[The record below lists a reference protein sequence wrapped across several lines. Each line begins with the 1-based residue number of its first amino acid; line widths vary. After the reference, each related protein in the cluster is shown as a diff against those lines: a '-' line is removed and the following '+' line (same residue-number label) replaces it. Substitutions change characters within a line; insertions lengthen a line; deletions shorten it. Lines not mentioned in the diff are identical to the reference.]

1 MKDYKS
7 EQIRNVA
14 FCGHG
19 RSGKTSLLEAA
30 LFDSGAT
37 TRLGNVDAGTGV
49 LDFEPE
55 ENKRKMSIS
64 ASLAALEWKNFKIN
78 ALDVPGFP
86 DFVAEMHGA
95 LAAADAAVIVVSA
108 SAGVEVETEK
118 AWALAENLNL
128 PRAFFITKMDREHAD
143 FEKVLAE
150 LRNKFG
156 NSVVPVQVPVGKEDS
171 FKGVVDLIKVFGK
184 VNNDDE
190 ACDAAEVADEV
201 EDMRLE
207 MLDTVAEF
215 NDDLME
221 KYLEGDVEDLDEKEI
236 SEALA
241 QGVSE
246 AKVFPVFVGSALKNI
261 GVKKFLNSVV
271 EFFPAP
277 DSKDYSGINPKTDE
291 LVERKVSEPF
301 SGQIFKTMVDPFV
314 GRMSYVRVI
323 SGDMKGDA
331 TYQLIGAENEGQ
343 ERLSG
348 LFTMQGKKQIPVDV
362 AHAGDIV
369 VTSKLANAKTGDTLC
384 DKAAPIK
391 YERIQYP
398 EPMLAMAVTSEKK
411 GEEDKVFGAIIRQQ
425 DEDPTIWLVKNA
437 ETKQTILKGVGEVHL
452 DILSDKIQRKF
463 GVKMVLG
470 EPRVAYRE
478 TIRKNVEVQG
488 KHKKQSGGHGQ
499 YGDVWLKIGP
509 NKDANPE
516 VNNGNVWTESIFG
529 GSVPRQ
535 YFPAVEKGTQE
546 TLAEGVIAG
555 YPVVNVSVNL
565 FDGSYHAV
573 DSSEAAFKMA
583 TSIAIKKGI
592 LSADPILLEPI
603 DEITVL
609 TPENY
614 MGDIIGKLNSKRGK
628 ILGMDPKGKGMTEV
642 KALIPSSELYKY
654 ATDLR
659 SQTQGRASYS
669 LKFSHY
675 DPMPDKLAEKIIE
688 GIFPSI
694 TYLTVFSKRVSSPF
708 SCFQYTLH

>member
-1 MKDYKS
+1 MKDYQS
-7 EQIRNVA
+7 EFIRNVA

-19 RSGKTSLLEAA
+19 RSGKTTLLEAA

-37 TRLGNVDAGTGV
+37 TRLGNVDNGTSV

-64 ASLAALEWKNFKIN
+64 ASLAAVEWKKNFKIN
-78 ALDVPGFP
+78 AIDVPGFP

-118 AWALAENLNL
+118 AWALAEGLNL
-128 PRAFFITKMDREHAD
+128 PRAFFVTKMDREHAD
-143 FEKVLAE
+143 FEKVLAQ
-150 LRNKFG
+150 LRDKFG

-171 FKGVVDLIKVFGK
+171 FKGVVDLLKVFSK
-184 VNNDDE
+184 VKADDE

-201 EDMRLE
+201 EDKRLE
-207 MLDTVAEF
+207 MLDIVAEF
-215 NDDLME
+215 NEELMMQ
-221 KYLEGDVEDLDEKEI
+221 YLEGEVEDLDEKEI

-241 QGVSE
+241 QGIKE

-277 DSKDYSGINPKTDE
+277 DAKVYSGIDTKNDE
-291 LVERKVSEPF
+291 LVERKVSDPF
-301 SGQIFKTMVDPFV
+301 SGQIFKTLVDPFV

-331 TYQLIGAENEGQ
+331 TYQLFGANSEGQ

-411 GEEDKVFGAIIRQQ
+411 GEEDKVFGAITRQQ
-425 DEDPTIWLVKNA
+425 DEDPTIMLVKNA

-478 TIRKNVEVQG
+478 TIRKQVEVQG

-499 YGDVWLKIGP
+499 YGDVWLRIGP
-509 NKDANPE
+509 NKEANPE
-516 VNNGNVWTESIFG
+516 VNNGNVWSESIFG

-688 GIFPSI
+688 EH
-694 TYLTVFSKRVSSPF
+694 KAA
-708 SCFQYTLH
+708 QEK

>member
-7 EQIRNVA
+7 ENIRNVA

-19 RSGKTSLLEAA
+19 RSGKTTLLEAA

-37 TRLGNVDAGTGV
+37 TRLGNVDLGTGV

-55 ENKRKMSIS
+55 ETKRKMSIS
-64 ASLAALEWKNFKIN
+64 ASLAALEWKNFKVN

-95 LAAADAAVIVVSA
+95 LAAADSVVIVVSA

-118 AWALAENLNL
+118 AWALAESLNL
-128 PRAFFITKMDREHAD
+128 PRAFFISKLDREHAD

-150 LRNKFG
+150 LRSKFG
-156 NSVVPVQVPVGKEDS
+156 NGVVPVQVPVGKEDS
-171 FKGVVDLIKVFGK
+171 FKGVVDLIKVFSK

-190 ACDAAEVADEV
+190 QIDAAPVADEV

-241 QGVSE
+241 LGFSE

-261 GVKKFLNSVV
+261 GVKKFLNSLV

-277 DSKDYSGINPKTDE
+277 SSKVYSGIDTKTDE
-291 LVERKVSEPF
+291 LVERKISEPF

-331 TYQLIGAENEGQ
+331 TYQLVGAENEGR

-384 DKAAPIK
+384 DAAAPIK

-411 GEEDKVFGAIIRQQ
+411 GEEDKVFGAITRQQ
-425 DEDPTIWLVKNA
+425 DEDPTIWLEKKA
-437 ETKQTILKGVGEVHL
+437 ETKQTILRGIGEVHL

-478 TIRKNVEVQG
+478 TIRKQVEVQG

-499 YGDVWLKIGP
+499 YGDVWLRIGP
-509 NKDANPE
+509 NKEANTE
-516 VNNGNVWTESIFG
+516 VNNGNVWSESIFG

-614 MGDIIGKLNSKRGK
+614 MGDIIGNLNSRRGK

-642 KALIPSSELYKY
+642 KAYVPASELYKY

-669 LKFSHY
+669 VKFARY
-675 DPMPDKLAEKIIE
+675 EPMPDKLAEKIIE
-688 GIFPSI
+688 EH
-694 TYLTVFSKRVSSPF
+694 KAA
-708 SCFQYTLH
+708 QEK

>member
-1 MKDYKS
+1 MKDYNS
-7 EQIRNVA
+7 EFIRNVA

-55 ENKRKMSIS
+55 EVKRKMSIS
-64 ASLAALEWKNFKIN
+64 TSLAALEWKNFKIN

-95 LAAADAAVIVVSA
+95 LAAADATVIVVSA

-118 AWALAENLNL
+118 AWALAEKLNL
-128 PRAFFITKMDREHAD
+128 PRAFFVTKMDREHAD
-143 FEKVLAE
+143 FGKVLAQ
-150 LRNKFG
+150 LRDKFG
-156 NSVVPVQVPVGKEDS
+156 NSVVPVQIPVGKEDS
-171 FKGVVDLIKVFGK
+171 FKGVVDLLKVFSK
-184 VNNDDE
+184 VKADDE
-190 ACDAAEVADEV
+190 AIDAAPVADEV
-201 EDMRLE
+201 ENARME
-207 MLDTVAEF
+207 MLDIVAEF
-215 NDDLME
+215 NDELME
-221 KYLEGDVEDLDEKEI
+221 KYLEGDVDDLDEAEI

-241 QGVSE
+241 AGIRE

-261 GVKKFLNSVV
+261 GVKKFLNSIV

-301 SGQIFKTMVDPFV
+301 SGQIFKTLVDPFV

-323 SGDMKGDA
+323 SGDMRGDA
-331 TYQLIGAENEGQ
+331 TYQLFGANSDGQ

-411 GEEDKVFGAIIRQQ
+411 GEEDKVFGAITRQQ
-425 DEDPTIWLVKNA
+425 DEDPTILLTKNA
-437 ETKQTILKGVGEVHL
+437 ETKQTILRGVGEVHL

-478 TIRKNVEVQG
+478 TIRKQVEVQG

-499 YGDVWLKIGP
+499 YGDVWLRIGP

-516 VNNGNVWTESIFG
+516 VNNGNVWSESIFG

-565 FDGSYHAV
+565 YDGSYHAV

-592 LSADPILLEPI
+592 LAADPILLEPI

-688 GIFPSI
+688 EHKAASE
-694 TYLTVFSKRVSSPF
+694 K
-708 SCFQYTLH
+708 

>member
-7 EQIRNVA
+7 ESIRNVA

-37 TRLGNVDAGTGV
+37 TRLGNVDQGTGV

-55 ENKRKMSIS
+55 ETKRKMSIS
-64 ASLAALEWKNFKIN
+64 TSLAALEWKNFKIN

-95 LAAADAAVIVVSA
+95 LAAADSAVIVVSA

-118 AWALAENLNL
+118 AWALAESLNL
-128 PRAFFITKMDREHAD
+128 PRAFFVTKMDREHAD
-143 FEKVLAE
+143 FEKVLAD

-156 NSVVPVQVPVGKEDS
+156 NSVVPVQIPVGKEDS
-171 FKGVVDLIKVFGK
+171 FKGVVDLVKAFSKIA
-184 VNNDDE
+184 NDDE
-190 ACDAAEVADEV
+190 QIDAAAVADEV
-201 EDMRLE
+201 EDMRME
-207 MLDTVAEF
+207 MLDAVAEF
-215 NDDLME
+215 NEELMMQ
-221 KYLEGDVEDLDEKEI
+221 YLEGEIEDLDEKEI

-241 QGVSE
+241 TGIRE

-261 GVKKFLNSVV
+261 GVKKFLNSIV

-291 LVERKVSEPF
+291 LVERKISEPF
-301 SGQIFKTMVDPFV
+301 SGQIFKTLVDPFV
-314 GRMSYVRVI
+314 GRMSYVRI
-323 SGDMKGDA
+323 FSGDMKGDA
-331 TYQLIGAENEGQ
+331 TYQLFGANSEGQ

-391 YERIQYP
+391 YERIKYP

-411 GEEDKVFGAIIRQQ
+411 GEEDKVFGAITRQQ
-425 DEDPTIWLVKNA
+425 DEDPTIWLEKKA
-437 ETKQTILKGVGEVHL
+437 ETKQTILRGVGEVHL

-478 TIRKNVEVQG
+478 TIRKQVEVQG

-499 YGDVWLKIGP
+499 YGDVWLRIGP
-509 NKDANPE
+509 NKDANTE
-516 VNNGNVWTESIFG
+516 VNNGNVWSESIFG

-565 FDGSYHAV
+565 YDGSYHAV

-583 TSIAIKKGI
+583 TFIAIKKGI

-688 GIFPSI
+688 EH
-694 TYLTVFSKRVSSPF
+694 KAA
-708 SCFQYTLH
+708 QEK

>member
-7 EQIRNVA
+7 ESIRNVA

-37 TRLGNVDAGTGV
+37 TRLGNVDQGTGV

-78 ALDVPGFP
+78 AIDVPGFP

-95 LAAADAAVIVVSA
+95 LAAADSAVIVVSA

-118 AWALAENLNL
+118 AWALAESLNL
-128 PRAFFITKMDREHAD
+128 PRAFFVTKMDREHAD
-143 FEKVLAE
+143 FEKVLAQ
-150 LRNKFG
+150 LKDKFG
-156 NSVVPVQVPVGKEDS
+156 SGVVPVQVPVGKEDS
-171 FKGVVDLIKVFGK
+171 FKGVVDLLKVFSK
-184 VNNDDE
+184 VKADDE

-201 EDMRLE
+201 EDKRLE
-207 MLDTVAEF
+207 MLDIVAEF
-215 NDDLME
+215 NEELMMQ
-221 KYLEGDVEDLDEKEI
+221 YLEGEVEDLDEKEI

-241 QGVSE
+241 QGIKE

-277 DSKDYSGINPKTDE
+277 DAKVYSGIDTKTDE
-291 LVERKVSEPF
+291 LVERKVSDPF
-301 SGQIFKTMVDPFV
+301 SGQIFKTLVDPFV

-331 TYQLIGAENEGQ
+331 TYQLFGANSEGQ

-411 GEEDKVFGAIIRQQ
+411 GEEDKVFGAITRQQ
-425 DEDPTIWLVKNA
+425 DEDPTIMLVKNA

-478 TIRKNVEVQG
+478 TIRKQVEVQG

-499 YGDVWLKIGP
+499 YGDVWLRIGP
-509 NKDANPE
+509 NKEANPE
-516 VNNGNVWTESIFG
+516 VNNGNVWSESIFG

-688 GIFPSI
+688 EH
-694 TYLTVFSKRVSSPF
+694 KAA
-708 SCFQYTLH
+708 QEK

>member
-1 MKDYKS
+1 MKDYQS

-19 RSGKTSLLEAA
+19 RSGKTTLLEAA

-37 TRLGNVDAGTGV
+37 TRLGNVDNGTSV

-64 ASLAALEWKNFKIN
+64 ASLAAVEWKKNFKIN
-78 ALDVPGFP
+78 AIDVPGFP

-118 AWALAENLNL
+118 AWALAEGLNL
-128 PRAFFITKMDREHAD
+128 PRAFFVTKMDREHAD
-143 FEKVLAE
+143 FEKVLAQ
-150 LRNKFG
+150 LRDKFG

-171 FKGVVDLIKVFGK
+171 FKGVVDLVKAFSKVA
-184 VNNDDE
+184 NDDE
-190 ACDAAEVADEV
+190 PIDAAAVADEV
-201 EDMRLE
+201 EDLRME
-207 MLDTVAEF
+207 MLDAVAEF
-215 NDDLME
+215 NEELMMQ
-221 KYLEGDVEDLDEKEI
+221 YLEGEVEDLDEKEI

-241 QGVSE
+241 TGIRE

-277 DSKDYSGINPKTDE
+277 DAKEYHGINPKTDE
-291 LVERKVSEPF
+291 LVERKISEPF
-301 SGQIFKTMVDPFV
+301 SGQIFKTLVDPFV

-331 TYQLIGAENEGQ
+331 TYQLIGANSEGQ

-411 GEEDKVFGAIIRQQ
+411 GEEDKVFSAITRQQ

-478 TIRKNVEVQG
+478 TIRKEVEVQG

-499 YGDVWLKIGP
+499 YGDVWLRIGP

-516 VNNGNVWTESIFG
+516 VNNGNVWSESIFG

-565 FDGSYHAV
+565 YDGSYHAV

-592 LSADPILLEPI
+592 LAANPILLEPI

-614 MGDIIGKLNSKRGK
+614 MGDIIGNLNSRRGK

-642 KALIPSSELYKY
+642 KAYVPASELYKY

-669 LKFSHY
+669 LKFARY
-675 DPMPDKLAEKIIE
+675 EPMPDKLAEKIIE
-688 GIFPSI
+688 EH
-694 TYLTVFSKRVSSPF
+694 KAA
-708 SCFQYTLH
+708 QEK

>member
-7 EQIRNVA
+7 ESIRNVA

-19 RSGKTSLLEAA
+19 RSGKTTLLEAA
-30 LFDSGAT
+30 LFNSGAT
-37 TRLGNVDAGTGV
+37 TRLGNVDLGTSV

-55 ENKRKMSIS
+55 ETKRKMSIS
-64 ASLAALEWKNFKIN
+64 ASLAAVEWKNFKIN

-95 LAAADAAVIVVSA
+95 LAAADSAVIVVSA

-118 AWALAENLNL
+118 AWALAESLNL
-128 PRAFFITKMDREHAD
+128 PRAFFVTKMDREHAD
-143 FEKVLAE
+143 FEKVLTD

-171 FKGVVDLIKVFGK
+171 FKGVVDLLKVFSK
-184 VNNDDE
+184 VKADDE
-190 ACDAAEVADEV
+190 QIDAAEVEDEV
-201 EDMRLE
+201 EDKRLE

-241 QGVSE
+241 AGFAE

-261 GVKKFLNSVV
+261 GVKKFLNSLV

-277 DSKDYSGINPKTDE
+277 DSKNYTGINPKTDE
-291 LVERKVSEPF
+291 LVERKISEPF

-314 GRMSYVRVI
+314 GRMSYVRVF

-331 TYQLIGAENEGQ
+331 TYQLFGANSEGQ

-391 YERIQYP
+391 YERIKYP

-411 GEEDKVFGAIIRQQ
+411 GEEDKVFGAITRQQ
-425 DEDPTIWLVKNA
+425 DEDPTIMLVKNA

-688 GIFPSI
+688 EH
-694 TYLTVFSKRVSSPF
+694 KAA
-708 SCFQYTLH
+708 QAEK

>member
-7 EQIRNVA
+7 ESIRNVA

-19 RSGKTSLLEAA
+19 RSGKTTLLEAA
-30 LFDSGAT
+30 LFNSGAT
-37 TRLGNVDAGTGV
+37 TRLGNVDLGTSV

-64 ASLAALEWKNFKIN
+64 ASLAAVEWKNFKVN
-78 ALDVPGFP
+78 AIDVPGFP

-95 LAAADAAVIVVSA
+95 LAAADSTVIVVSA

-118 AWALAENLNL
+118 SWALAESLNL

-143 FEKVLAE
+143 FDKVLTQ
-150 LRNKFG
+150 LRDKFG
-156 NSVVPVQVPVGKEDS
+156 NSVVPVQIPVGKEDS
-171 FKGVVDLIKVFGK
+171 FKGVIDLLKVFSK
-184 VNNDDE
+184 VKADDE
-190 ACDAAEVADEV
+190 QFDAADLADEV
-201 EDMRLE
+201 EDKRLE
-207 MLDTVAEF
+207 MLDIVAEF
-215 NDDLME
+215 NDELME
-221 KYLEGDVEDLDEKEI
+221 KYLEGDVEDLDENEI

-241 QGVSE
+241 QGFAE

-261 GVKKFLNSVV
+261 GVKKFLNSLV

-277 DSKDYSGINPKTDE
+277 DSKDYQGINPKTDE
-291 LVERKVSEPF
+291 LVERKISEPF

-314 GRMSYVRVI
+314 GRMSYVRI
-323 SGDMKGDA
+323 FSGDMKSDA
-331 TYQLIGAENEGQ
+331 TYQLFGENSEGQ
-343 ERLSG
+343 ERLNG

-391 YERIQYP
+391 YERIKYP

-411 GEEDKVFGAIIRQQ
+411 GEEDKVFSAIVRQQ
-425 DEDPTIWLVKNA
+425 DEDPTIVLIKDA

-452 DILSDKIQRKF
+452 DILSDKLQRKF

-470 EPRVAYRE
+470 EPRIAYRE
-478 TIRKNVEVQG
+478 TIRKEVEVQG

-499 YGDVWLKIGP
+499 YGDVWLRIGP
-509 NKDANPE
+509 NKE
-516 VNNGNVWTESIFG
+516 GTGNVWSESIFG

-573 DSSEAAFKMA
+573 DSSEAAFKTA

-592 LSADPILLEPI
+592 LSAAPILLEPI

-688 GIFPSI
+688 EH
-694 TYLTVFSKRVSSPF
+694 KAA
-708 SCFQYTLH
+708 QEK

>member
-1 MKDYKS
+1 MKDYNS
-7 EQIRNVA
+7 EFIRNVA

-55 ENKRKMSIS
+55 EVKRKMSIS
-64 ASLAALEWKNFKIN
+64 TSLAALEWKNFKIN

-95 LAAADAAVIVVSA
+95 LAAADATVIVVSA

-118 AWALAENLNL
+118 AWALAEKLNL
-128 PRAFFITKMDREHAD
+128 PRAFFVTKMDREHAD
-143 FEKVLAE
+143 FDKVLAQ
-150 LRNKFG
+150 LRDKFG
-156 NSVVPVQVPVGKEDS
+156 NSVVPVQIPVGKEDS
-171 FKGVVDLIKVFGK
+171 FKGVVDLLKVFSK
-184 VNNDDE
+184 VKADDE
-190 ACDAAEVADEV
+190 AIDAAPVADEV
-201 EDMRLE
+201 EDARLS
-207 MLDTVAEF
+207 MLDIVAEF
-215 NDDLME
+215 NDELME
-221 KYLEGDVEDLDEKEI
+221 KYLEGDVDDLDEAEI

-241 QGVSE
+241 AGIRE

-301 SGQIFKTMVDPFV
+301 SGQIFKTLVDPFV

-323 SGDMKGDA
+323 SGDMRGDA
-331 TYQLIGAENEGQ
+331 TYQLFGATSEGQ

-411 GEEDKVFGAIIRQQ
+411 GEEDKVFGAITRQQ
-425 DEDPTIWLVKNA
+425 DEDPTILLTKNA
-437 ETKQTILKGVGEVHL
+437 ETKQTILRGVGEVHL

-478 TIRKNVEVQG
+478 TIRKQVEVQG

-499 YGDVWLKIGP
+499 YGDVWLRIGP

-516 VNNGNVWTESIFG
+516 VNNGNVWSESIFG

-565 FDGSYHAV
+565 YDGSYHAV

-592 LSADPILLEPI
+592 LAADPILLEPI

-688 GIFPSI
+688 EHKAASE
-694 TYLTVFSKRVSSPF
+694 K
-708 SCFQYTLH
+708 

>member
-1 MKDYKS
+1 MKDYQS
-7 EQIRNVA
+7 EFIRNVA

-19 RSGKTSLLEAA
+19 RSGKTTLLEAA

-37 TRLGNVDAGTGV
+37 TRLGNVDNGTSV

-64 ASLAALEWKNFKIN
+64 ASLAAVEWKKNFKIN
-78 ALDVPGFP
+78 AIDVPGFP

-118 AWALAENLNL
+118 AWALAEALNL
-128 PRAFFITKMDREHAD
+128 PRAFFVTKMDREHAD
-143 FEKVLAE
+143 FEKVLAQ
-150 LRNKFG
+150 LRDKFG

-171 FKGVVDLIKVFGK
+171 FKGVVDLVKAFSKVA
-184 VNNDDE
+184 NDDE
-190 ACDAAEVADEV
+190 PIDAAAVADEV
-201 EDMRLE
+201 EDLRME
-207 MLDTVAEF
+207 MLDAVAEF
-215 NDDLME
+215 NEELMMQ
-221 KYLEGDVEDLDEKEI
+221 YLEGEVEDLDEKEI

-241 QGVSE
+241 TGIRE

-277 DSKDYSGINPKTDE
+277 DVKEYHGINPKTDE
-291 LVERKVSEPF
+291 LVERKISEPF

-331 TYQLIGAENEGQ
+331 TYQLIGADSEGQ

-411 GEEDKVFGAIIRQQ
+411 GEEDKVFSAITRQQ

-478 TIRKNVEVQG
+478 TIRKEVEVQG

-499 YGDVWLKIGP
+499 YGDVWLRIGP

-516 VNNGNVWTESIFG
+516 VNNGNVWSESIFG

-565 FDGSYHAV
+565 YDGSYHAV

-592 LSADPILLEPI
+592 LAANPILLEPI

-614 MGDIIGKLNSKRGK
+614 MGDIIGNLNSRRGK

-642 KALIPSSELYKY
+642 KAYVPASELYKY

-669 LKFSHY
+669 LKFARY
-675 DPMPDKLAEKIIE
+675 EPMPDKLAEKIIE
-688 GIFPSI
+688 EH
-694 TYLTVFSKRVSSPF
+694 KAA
-708 SCFQYTLH
+708 QEK

>member
-7 EQIRNVA
+7 EFIRNVA

-19 RSGKTSLLEAA
+19 RSGKTTLLEAA
-30 LFDSGAT
+30 LFNSGAT
-37 TRLGNVDAGTGV
+37 TRLGNVDNGTSV

-55 ENKRKMSIS
+55 ETKRKMSIS
-64 ASLAALEWKNFKIN
+64 ASLAAVEWKKNFKIN

-95 LAAADAAVIVVSA
+95 MAAADAVVIVVSA

-118 AWALAENLNL
+118 AWALAEKLNL
-128 PRAFFITKMDREHAD
+128 PRAFFVTKMDREHAD
-143 FEKVLAE
+143 FEKVLNQ
-150 LRNKFG
+150 LRDKFG
-156 NSVVPVQVPVGKEDS
+156 NSVVPVQIPVGKEDS
-171 FKGVVDLIKVFGK
+171 FKGVVDLVKAFSKVA
-184 VNNDDE
+184 NDDE
-190 ACDAAEVADEV
+190 QIDAPTDLADEV
-201 EDMRLE
+201 ETERLS
-207 MLDTVAEF
+207 MLDIVAEF
-215 NDDLME
+215 NDELMM
-221 KYLEGDVEDLDEKEI
+221 KYLEGEVDDLDENEI
-236 SEALA
+236 SDALA
-241 QGVSE
+241 TGIRD

-261 GVKKFLNSVV
+261 GIKKFLNSIV

-291 LVERKVSEPF
+291 LVERKVTEPF
-301 SGQIFKTMVDPFV
+301 SGHIFKTLVDPFV

-331 TYQLIGAENEGQ
+331 TYQLIGAKDEGQ

-384 DKAAPIK
+384 DKSAPIK

-411 GEEDKVFGAIIRQQ
+411 GEEDKVFGAITRQQ
-425 DEDPTIWLVKNA
+425 DEDPTIMLVKNA
-437 ETKQTILKGVGEVHL
+437 ETKQTILRGIGEVHL

-509 NKDANPE
+509 NKEANPE
-516 VNNGNVWTESIFG
+516 VNNGNVWSESIFG

-688 GIFPSI
+688 EH
-694 TYLTVFSKRVSSPF
+694 KAA
-708 SCFQYTLH
+708 QEK

>member
-7 EQIRNVA
+7 ESIRNVA

-37 TRLGNVDAGTGV
+37 TRLGNVDQGTGV

-55 ENKRKMSIS
+55 ETKRKMSIS
-64 ASLAALEWKNFKIN
+64 TSLAALEWKNFKIN

-95 LAAADAAVIVVSA
+95 LAAADSAVIVVSA

-118 AWALAENLNL
+118 AWALAESLNL
-128 PRAFFITKMDREHAD
+128 PRAFFVTKMDREHAD
-143 FEKVLAE
+143 FEKVLAD

-156 NSVVPVQVPVGKEDS
+156 NSVVPVQIPVGKEDS
-171 FKGVVDLIKVFGK
+171 FKGVVDLVKAFSKIA
-184 VNNDDE
+184 NNDE
-190 ACDAAEVADEV
+190 QIDAAAVADEV
-201 EDMRLE
+201 EDMRME
-207 MLDTVAEF
+207 MLDAVAEF
-215 NDDLME
+215 NEELMMQ
-221 KYLEGDVEDLDEKEI
+221 YLEGEIEDLDEKEI

-241 QGVSE
+241 TGIRE

-261 GVKKFLNSVV
+261 GVKKFLNSIV

-291 LVERKVSEPF
+291 LVERKISEPF
-301 SGQIFKTMVDPFV
+301 SGQIFKTLVDPFV
-314 GRMSYVRVI
+314 GRMSYVRI
-323 SGDMKGDA
+323 FSGDMKGDA
-331 TYQLIGAENEGQ
+331 TYQLFGANSEGQ

-391 YERIQYP
+391 YERIKYP

-411 GEEDKVFGAIIRQQ
+411 GEEDKVFGAITRQQ
-425 DEDPTIWLVKNA
+425 DEDPTIWLEKKA
-437 ETKQTILKGVGEVHL
+437 ETKQTILRGVGEVHL

-478 TIRKNVEVQG
+478 TIRKQVEVQG

-499 YGDVWLKIGP
+499 YGDVWLRIGP
-509 NKDANPE
+509 NKDANTE
-516 VNNGNVWTESIFG
+516 VNNGNVWSESIFG

-688 GIFPSI
+688 EH
-694 TYLTVFSKRVSSPF
+694 KAA
-708 SCFQYTLH
+708 QEK

>member
-1 MKDYKS
+1 
-7 EQIRNVA
+7 
-14 FCGHG
+14 
-19 RSGKTSLLEAA
+19 
-30 LFDSGAT
+30 
-37 TRLGNVDAGTGV
+37 
-49 LDFEPE
+49 
-55 ENKRKMSIS
+55 
-64 ASLAALEWKNFKIN
+64 
-78 ALDVPGFP
+78 
-86 DFVAEMHGA
+86 
-95 LAAADAAVIVVSA
+95 
-108 SAGVEVETEK
+108 
-118 AWALAENLNL
+118 
-128 PRAFFITKMDREHAD
+128 
-143 FEKVLAE
+143 FEKVLAQ
-150 LRNKFG
+150 LKDKFG
-156 NSVVPVQVPVGKEDS
+156 SGVVPVQVPVGKEDS
-171 FKGVVDLIKVFGK
+171 FKGVVDLLKVFSK
-184 VNNDDE
+184 VKADDE

-201 EDMRLE
+201 EDKRLE
-207 MLDTVAEF
+207 MLDIVAEF
-215 NDDLME
+215 NEELMMQ
-221 KYLEGDVEDLDEKEI
+221 YLEGEVEDLDEKEI

-241 QGVSE
+241 QGIKE

-277 DSKDYSGINPKTDE
+277 DAKVYSGIDTKTDE
-291 LVERKVSEPF
+291 LVERKVSDPF
-301 SGQIFKTMVDPFV
+301 SGQIFKTLVDPFV

-331 TYQLIGAENEGQ
+331 TYQLFGANSEGQ

-411 GEEDKVFGAIIRQQ
+411 GEEDKVFGAITRQQ
-425 DEDPTIWLVKNA
+425 DEDPTIMLVKNA

-478 TIRKNVEVQG
+478 TIRKQVEVQG

-499 YGDVWLKIGP
+499 YGDVWLRIGP
-509 NKDANPE
+509 NKEANPE
-516 VNNGNVWTESIFG
+516 VNNGNVWSESIFG

-688 GIFPSI
+688 EH
-694 TYLTVFSKRVSSPF
+694 KAA
-708 SCFQYTLH
+708 QEK

>member
-7 EQIRNVA
+7 ESIRNVA

-37 TRLGNVDAGTGV
+37 TRLGNVDQGTGV

-55 ENKRKMSIS
+55 ETKRKMSIS
-64 ASLAALEWKNFKIN
+64 ASLAALEWKKFKIN
-78 ALDVPGFP
+78 AIDVPGFP

-95 LAAADAAVIVVSA
+95 LAAADSAVIVVSA

-118 AWALAENLNL
+118 AWSLAEKLNL
-128 PRAFFITKMDREHAD
+128 PRAFFVTKMDREHAD
-143 FEKVLAE
+143 FEKVLAD

-171 FKGVVDLIKVFGK
+171 FKGVVDLIKAFSK

-190 ACDAAEVADEV
+190 AIDAAEVADEV
-201 EDMRLE
+201 EDKRLE
-207 MLDTVAEF
+207 MLDIVAEF

-241 QGVSE
+241 QGIRE

-261 GVKKFLNSVV
+261 GVKKFLNSIV

-277 DSKDYSGINPKTDE
+277 DFKDYSGINPKTDE

-411 GEEDKVFGAIIRQQ
+411 GEEDKVFGAITRQQ
-425 DEDPTIWLVKNA
+425 DEDPTIWLEKKA
-437 ETKQTILKGVGEVHL
+437 ETKQTILRGIGEVHL

-478 TIRKNVEVQG
+478 TIRKQVEVQG

-499 YGDVWLKIGP
+499 YGDVWLRIGP
-509 NKDANPE
+509 NKEANTE
-516 VNNGNVWTESIFG
+516 VNNGNVWSESIFG

-546 TLAEGVIAG
+546 TLADGVIAG

-592 LSADPILLEPI
+592 LSADPILLEPF

-614 MGDIIGKLNSKRGK
+614 MGDIIGKLNSKRGS
-628 ILGMDPKGKGMTEV
+628 ILGMNPVGNGMTEV
-642 KALIPSSELYKY
+642 KAFIPESELYKY

-669 LKFSHY
+669 LKFADY
-675 DPMPDKLAEKIIE
+675 RPMPDKLAEKIIE
-688 GIFPSI
+688 EH
-694 TYLTVFSKRVSSPF
+694 KAA
-708 SCFQYTLH
+708 QEK

>member
-1 MKDYKS
+1 MKNYNS
-7 EQIRNVA
+7 ESIRNVA

-19 RSGKTSLLEAA
+19 RSGKTTLLEAA
-30 LFDSGAT
+30 LFNSGAT
-37 TRLGNVDAGTGV
+37 TRLGNVDLGTSV

-55 ENKRKMSIS
+55 ETKRKMSIS
-64 ASLAALEWKNFKIN
+64 TALAAVEWKNFKIN

-95 LAAADAAVIVVSA
+95 LAAADAEVIVVSA

-118 AWALAENLNL
+118 SWALAESLNL
-128 PRAFFITKMDREHAD
+128 PRAFFVTKMDREHAD
-143 FEKVLAE
+143 FEKVLGQ
-150 LRNKFG
+150 LKDKFG
-156 NSVVPVQVPVGKEDS
+156 SSVVPVQIPVGKEDS
-171 FKGVVDLIKVFGK
+171 FKGVVDLIKAFAK
-184 VNNDDE
+184 VKADDE
-190 ACDAAEVADEV
+190 QIDGAEVADEV
-201 EDMRLE
+201 ETARLD
-207 MLDTVAEF
+207 MLDIVAEF
-215 NDDLME
+215 NDELMM
-221 KYLEGDVEDLDEKEI
+221 KYLDGDVEDLDENEI

-241 QGVSE
+241 TGFAE
-246 AKVFPVFVGSALKNI
+246 AKVFPVFVGSALKNVGI
-261 GVKKFLNSVV
+261 KKFLNSIV

-277 DSKDYSGINPKTDE
+277 SAKTYNGINPKSDE
-291 LVERKVSEPF
+291 LVERKISEPF

-331 TYQLIGAENEGQ
+331 TYQLFGEKSEGQ

-384 DKAAPIK
+384 EKAAPIK
-391 YERIQYP
+391 YERIKYP
-398 EPMLAMAVTSEKK
+398 EPMLAMAVTSAKK

-425 DEDPTIWLVKNA
+425 DEDPTIWLEKKA
-437 ETKQTILKGVGEVHL
+437 ETKQTILRGIGEVHL
-452 DILSDKIQRKF
+452 DILSDKLQRKF
-463 GVKMVLG
+463 GVQMVLG
-470 EPRVAYRE
+470 EPRVDYRE
-478 TIRKNVEVQG
+478 TIRKAVEVEG

-499 YGDVWLKIGP
+499 YGHVWLKISP
-509 NKDANPE
+509 NKEKSDKPF
-516 VNNGNVWTESIFG
+516 NVVFSESIFG

-535 YFPAVEKGTQE
+535 YFPAVEKGTYE
-546 TLAEGVIAG
+546 TLAQGIIAG
-555 YPVVNVSVNL
+555 YPVVDVAVNL
-565 FDGSYHAV
+565 YDGSYHAV
-573 DSSEAAFKMA
+573 DSSEAAFKTA
-583 TSIAIKKGI
+583 TSIALKKGV
-592 LSADPILLEPI
+592 LAADPILLEPI

-675 DPMPDKLAEKIIE
+675 EPMPDKLAEKIIE
-688 GIFPSI
+688 EH
-694 TYLTVFSKRVSSPF
+694 KAAAAEK
-708 SCFQYTLH
+708 

>member
-7 EQIRNVA
+7 ESIRNVA

-19 RSGKTSLLEAA
+19 RSGKTTLLEAA

-37 TRLGNVDAGTGV
+37 TRLGNVDLGTGV

-55 ENKRKMSIS
+55 ETKRKMSIS
-64 ASLAALEWKNFKIN
+64 ASLAALEWKNFKVN
-78 ALDVPGFP
+78 AIDVPGFP

-95 LAAADAAVIVVSA
+95 LAAADATVIVVSA

-118 AWALAENLNL
+118 AWALAESLNL
-128 PRAFFITKMDREHAD
+128 PRAFFISKMDREHAD

-171 FKGVVDLIKVFGK
+171 FKGVVDLIKVFSK
-184 VNNDDE
+184 VANDDE
-190 ACDAAEVADEV
+190 AIDAAQVADEV

-241 QGVSE
+241 QGIRE

-277 DSKDYSGINPKTDE
+277 DSKAYSGINPKTDE

-301 SGQIFKTMVDPFV
+301 SGQIFKTLVDPFV

-331 TYQLIGAENEGQ
+331 TYQLIGADGEGK

-384 DKAAPIK
+384 DAADPIK

-425 DEDPTIWLVKNA
+425 DEDPTIMLVKNA

-478 TIRKNVEVQG
+478 TIRKEVEVQG

-516 VNNGNVWTESIFG
+516 VNNGNVWSESIFG

-688 GIFPSI
+688 EH
-694 TYLTVFSKRVSSPF
+694 KAA
-708 SCFQYTLH
+708 QEK

>member
-1 MKDYKS
+1 MKDYQS

-19 RSGKTSLLEAA
+19 RSGKTTLLEAA

-37 TRLGNVDAGTGV
+37 TRLGNVDNGTSV

-64 ASLAALEWKNFKIN
+64 ASLAAVEWKKNFKIN
-78 ALDVPGFP
+78 AIDVPGFP

-95 LAAADAAVIVVSA
+95 LAAADAVVIVVSA

-118 AWALAENLNL
+118 AWALAEALNL
-128 PRAFFITKMDREHAD
+128 PRAFFVTKMDREHAD
-143 FEKVLAE
+143 FEKVLAQ
-150 LRNKFG
+150 LRDKFG

-171 FKGVVDLIKVFGK
+171 FKGVVDLVKAFSKVA
-184 VNNDDE
+184 NDDE
-190 ACDAAEVADEV
+190 PIDTAAVADEV
-201 EDMRLE
+201 EDMRME
-207 MLDTVAEF
+207 MLDAVAEF
-215 NDDLME
+215 NEELMMQ
-221 KYLEGDVEDLDEKEI
+221 YLEGDVEDLDEKEI

-241 QGVSE
+241 TGIRE

-277 DSKDYSGINPKTDE
+277 DVKDYSGINPKTDE
-291 LVERKVSEPF
+291 LVERKISEPF
-301 SGQIFKTMVDPFV
+301 SGQIFKTLVDPFV
-314 GRMSYVRVI
+314 GRMSYIRVI

-331 TYQLIGAENEGQ
+331 TYQLIGANSEGQ

-384 DKAAPIK
+384 DKTAPIK

-411 GEEDKVFGAIIRQQ
+411 GEEDKVFSAITRQQ

-478 TIRKNVEVQG
+478 TIRKEVEVQG

-499 YGDVWLKIGP
+499 YGDVWLRIGP

-516 VNNGNVWTESIFG
+516 VNNGNVWSESIFG

-565 FDGSYHAV
+565 YDGSYHAV
-573 DSSEAAFKMA
+573 DSSEAVFKMA

-592 LSADPILLEPI
+592 LAANPILLEPI

-614 MGDIIGKLNSKRGK
+614 MGDIIGNLNSRRGK

-642 KALIPSSELYKY
+642 KAYVPASELYKY

-669 LKFSHY
+669 LKFARY
-675 DPMPDKLAEKIIE
+675 EPMPDKLAEKIIE
-688 GIFPSI
+688 EH
-694 TYLTVFSKRVSSPF
+694 KAA
-708 SCFQYTLH
+708 QEK

>member
-1 MKDYKS
+1 MKNYDTNS
-7 EQIRNVA
+7 LRNVA

-19 RSGKTSLLEAA
+19 RAGKTSLLEAA

-37 TRLGNVDAGTGV
+37 TRLGNVDNGTSV

-95 LAAADAAVIVVSA
+95 LAAADSAVIVVSA

-118 AWALAENLNL
+118 AWASAEALNL
-128 PRAFFITKMDREHAD
+128 PRAFFVSKMDREHAD
-143 FEKVLAE
+143 FEKVLAQ
-150 LRNKFG
+150 LKDKFG
-156 NSVVPVQVPVGKEDS
+156 SGVVPVQIPIGKEDN
-171 FKGVVDLIKVFGK
+171 FKGVVDLLKVFSK
-184 VNNDDE
+184 VKADDE
-190 ACDAAEVADEV
+190 QIDTPADLQDEV
-201 EDMRLE
+201 DDARLS
-207 MLDTVAEF
+207 MLDIIAEF
-215 NDDLME
+215 NDELMM
-221 KYLEGDVEDLDEKEI
+221 KYLEGEVDDLDENEI
-236 SEALA
+236 SDALA
-241 QGVSE
+241 QGISQ

-261 GVKKFLNSVV
+261 GVKKFLNSIV

-277 DSKDYSGINPKTDE
+277 DSKAYQGINPKNDE

-301 SGQIFKTMVDPFV
+301 SGQIFKTLVDPFV

-331 TYQLIGAENEGQ
+331 TYQLFGDNSEGQ
-343 ERLSG
+343 ERISG
-348 LFTMQGKKQIPVDV
+348 LFTMQGKKQISVDV

-384 DKAAPIK
+384 EKAAPIK
-391 YERIQYP
+391 YERIKYP
-398 EPMLAMAVTSEKK
+398 EPMLAMAVTSAKK
-411 GEEDKVFGAIIRQQ
+411 GEEDKVFGAITRQQ
-425 DEDPTIWLVKNA
+425 DEDPTIMLIKDA
-437 ETKQTILKGVGEVHL
+437 ETRQTILKGVGEVHL
-452 DILSDKIQRKF
+452 DILSEKIQRKF
-463 GVKMVLG
+463 GVQMVLS
-470 EPRVAYRE
+470 EPRIAYRE
-478 TIRKNVEVQG
+478 TIRKSVEVQG

-509 NKDANPE
+509 NKEKTDKPF
-516 VNNGNVWTESIFG
+516 NVVFSESIFG

-535 YFPAVEKGTQE
+535 YFPAVEKGTYE
-546 TLAEGVIAG
+546 TLAQGIIAG
-555 YPVVNVSVNL
+555 YPVVDVSVNL
-565 FDGSYHAV
+565 YDGSYHSV

-583 TSIAIKKGI
+583 TAIAIKKGV
-592 LSADPILLEPI
+592 LAADPILLEPI

-642 KALIPSSELYKY
+642 KALIPSGELYKY

-688 GIFPSI
+688 EN
-694 TYLTVFSKRVSSPF
+694 KAANAEK
-708 SCFQYTLH
+708 

>member
-1 MKDYKS
+1 M
-7 EQIRNVA
+7 
-14 FCGHG
+14 
-19 RSGKTSLLEAA
+19 
-30 LFDSGAT
+30 
-37 TRLGNVDAGTGV
+37 
-49 LDFEPE
+49 
-55 ENKRKMSIS
+55 
-64 ASLAALEWKNFKIN
+64 
-78 ALDVPGFP
+78 
-86 DFVAEMHGA
+86 
-95 LAAADAAVIVVSA
+95 
-108 SAGVEVETEK
+108 
-118 AWALAENLNL
+118 
-128 PRAFFITKMDREHAD
+128 
-143 FEKVLAE
+143 
-150 LRNKFG
+150 
-156 NSVVPVQVPVGKEDS
+156 
-171 FKGVVDLIKVFGK
+171 IKVFGK
-184 VNNDDE
+184 VANDDE
-190 ACDAAEVADEV
+190 AIDAAEVADEV

-331 TYQLIGAENEGQ
+331 TYQLIGADNEGQ

-384 DKAAPIK
+384 DKISPIK

-509 NKDANPE
+509 NKEANPE

-688 GIFPSI
+688 EH
-694 TYLTVFSKRVSSPF
+694 KAA
-708 SCFQYTLH
+708 QEK

>member
-7 EQIRNVA
+7 EFIRNVA

-37 TRLGNVDAGTGV
+37 TRLGNVDQGTGV

-55 ENKRKMSIS
+55 EVKRKMSIS
-64 ASLAALEWKNFKIN
+64 TSLAALEWKNFKIN

-95 LAAADAAVIVVSA
+95 LAAADATVIVVSA

-118 AWALAENLNL
+118 AWALAEKLNL
-128 PRAFFITKMDREHAD
+128 PRAFFVTKMDREHAD
-143 FEKVLAE
+143 FDKVLTQ
-150 LRNKFG
+150 LRDKFG
-156 NSVVPVQVPVGKEDS
+156 NSVVPVQIPIGKEDS
-171 FKGVVDLIKVFGK
+171 FKGVVDLLKVFSK
-184 VNNDDE
+184 VKADDE
-190 ACDAAEVADEV
+190 AIDAADVADEV
-201 EDMRLE
+201 EDARLS
-207 MLDTVAEF
+207 MLDIVAEF
-215 NDDLME
+215 NDELME
-221 KYLEGDVEDLDEKEI
+221 KYLEGDVEDLDESEI

-241 QGVSE
+241 TGLRE

-261 GVKKFLNSVV
+261 GVKKFLNSIV

-277 DSKDYSGINPKTDE
+277 DSKEYSGINPKTDE

-301 SGQIFKTMVDPFV
+301 SGQIFKTLVDPFV

-323 SGDMKGDA
+323 SGDMRGDA
-331 TYQLIGAENEGQ
+331 TYQLFGATSEGQ

-411 GEEDKVFGAIIRQQ
+411 GEEDKVFGAITRQQ
-425 DEDPTIWLVKNA
+425 DEDPTILLTKNA
-437 ETKQTILKGVGEVHL
+437 ETKQTILRGVGEVHL

-478 TIRKNVEVQG
+478 TIRKQVEVQG

-499 YGDVWLKIGP
+499 YGDVWLRIGP

-516 VNNGNVWTESIFG
+516 VNNGNVWSESIFG

-546 TLAEGVIAG
+546 TLADGVIAG

-565 FDGSYHAV
+565 YDGSYHAV

-592 LSADPILLEPI
+592 LAADPILLEPI

-688 GIFPSI
+688 EHKAASE
-694 TYLTVFSKRVSSPF
+694 K
-708 SCFQYTLH
+708 

>member
-1 MKDYKS
+1 MKDYQS
-7 EQIRNVA
+7 EFIRNVA

-19 RSGKTSLLEAA
+19 RSGKTTLLEAA

-37 TRLGNVDAGTGV
+37 TRLGNVDNGTSV

-64 ASLAALEWKNFKIN
+64 ASLAAVEWKKNFKIN
-78 ALDVPGFP
+78 AIDVPGFP

-118 AWALAENLNL
+118 AWALAEGLNL
-128 PRAFFITKMDREHAD
+128 PRAFFVTKMDREHAD
-143 FEKVLAE
+143 FEKVLAQ
-150 LRNKFG
+150 LRDKFG

-171 FKGVVDLIKVFGK
+171 FKGVVDLVKSFSKVA
-184 VNNDDE
+184 NDDE
-190 ACDAAEVADEV
+190 PIDAAAVADEV
-201 EDMRLE
+201 EDLRME
-207 MLDTVAEF
+207 MLDAVAEF
-215 NDDLME
+215 NEELMMQ
-221 KYLEGDVEDLDEKEI
+221 YLEGEVEDLDEKEI

-241 QGVSE
+241 TGIRE

-277 DSKDYSGINPKTDE
+277 DAKDYSGINPKSDE
-291 LVERKVSEPF
+291 LVERKISEPF
-301 SGQIFKTMVDPFV
+301 SGQIFKTLVDPFV

-331 TYQLIGAENEGQ
+331 TYQLIGANSEGQ

-411 GEEDKVFGAIIRQQ
+411 GEEDKVFSAITRQQ

-478 TIRKNVEVQG
+478 TIRKEVEVQG

-499 YGDVWLKIGP
+499 YGDVWLRIGP

-516 VNNGNVWTESIFG
+516 VNNGNVWSESIFG

-565 FDGSYHAV
+565 YDGSYHAV

-592 LSADPILLEPI
+592 LAANPILLEPI

-614 MGDIIGKLNSKRGK
+614 MGDIIGNLNSRRGK

-642 KALIPSSELYKY
+642 KAYVPASELYKY

-669 LKFSHY
+669 LKFARY
-675 DPMPDKLAEKIIE
+675 EPMPDKLAEKIIE
-688 GIFPSI
+688 EH
-694 TYLTVFSKRVSSPF
+694 KAA
-708 SCFQYTLH
+708 QEK